1 MHTTLAFDIYGTLI
15 DPFAISSTLEKH
27 VGGNAALFTQ
37 IWRDKQ
43 LEYSFRRG
51 LMGVY
56 KNFSV
61 CTRQALDYTCQRFDV
76 VIPALSKQELMDQYR
91 LLPAYSD
98 VRSAL
103 EKLKLAGLE
112 MYAFSNG
119 LPDDLQHLL
128 GQAGVNT
135 YLRDIVSVH
144 GVQSFKPDPAVYAY
158 FLQQAKASKADTW
171 LVSSNP
177 FDIIG
182 ACAAGWNTAWLQRDQ
197 KTVFDPWE
205 FKPTAIIK
213 NLSELPSIVVA

>member
-15 DPFAISSTLEKH
+15 NPYAIATTLEKH
-27 VGGNAALFTQ
+27 VGGNAALFAR
-37 IWRDKQ
+37 IWREKQ

-61 CTRQALDYTCQRFDV
+61 CTRQALDYACQHIGV
-76 VIPALSKQELMDQYR
+76 VIPEPSKQELMEQYR
-91 LLPAYSD
+91 LLPAYPD
-98 VRSAL
+98 VQSAL
-103 EKLKLAGLE
+103 EKLKLAGLR

-119 LPDDLQHLL
+119 LPEDLQHLL

-135 YLRDIVSVH
+135 YLADIVSVH
-144 GVQSFKPDPAVYAY
+144 DVQSFKPDPAVYAY
-158 FLQQAKASKADTW
+158 FLEQTKAAEADTW

-182 ACAAGWNTAWLQRDQ
+182 ASAVGWNTVWLQRDQ

-205 FKPTAIIK
+205 FKPTAIVK
-213 NLSELPSIVVA
+213 DLSELPDIVLA

>member
-15 DPFAISSTLEKH
+15 DPYAIATTLEKH
-27 VGGNAALFTQ
+27 VGGNAALFAQ
-37 IWRDKQ
+37 VWRDKQ

-61 CTRQALDYTCQRFDV
+61 CTRHALDYTCQHIGV

-91 LLPAYSD
+91 LLPAYPD
-98 VRSAL
+98 VQSAL
-103 EKLKLAGLE
+103 EKLKLAGLR

-119 LPDDLQHLL
+119 LPDDLEHLL
-128 GQAGVNT
+128 GQACVNT
-135 YLRDIVSVH
+135 YLMDIVSVH
-144 GVQSFKPDPAVYAY
+144 DVQSFKPDPAVYAY
-158 FLQQAKASKADTW
+158 FLEQAKASEADTW

-182 ACAAGWNTAWLQRDQ
+182 AGAAGWNTAWLQRDQ

-205 FKPTAIIK
+205 FKPTVIVK
-213 NLSELPSIVVA
+213 DLSELPNIVLA